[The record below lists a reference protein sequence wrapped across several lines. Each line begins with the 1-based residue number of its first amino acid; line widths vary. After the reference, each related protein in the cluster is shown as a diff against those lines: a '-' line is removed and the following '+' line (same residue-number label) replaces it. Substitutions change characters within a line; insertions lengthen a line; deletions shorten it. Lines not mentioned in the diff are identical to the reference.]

1 MIIKNNSDGDKWID
15 ITNNLILFK
24 KHNKTKVICWK
35 AKGKLK
41 FCNFRFNIY
50 KYKPHERM
58 NIKNFRCFIRLPFFY
73 WEKHNNGWK
82 IGTPNIYFR
91 KNNYF

>member
-35 AKGKLK
+35 ASGGFVLVGFIIVIPISILIGKL
-41 FCNFRFNIY
+41 I
-50 KYKPHERM
+50 
-58 NIKNFRCFIRLPFFY
+58 LPY
-73 WEKHNNGWK
+73 LL
-82 IGTPNIYFR
+82 
-91 KNNYF
+91 